1 MTFKFDIA
9 AAKAR
14 FHELRA
20 QRDSIR
26 DKSAPLRAERDR
38 IEADIRARL
47 AKLDEEIRVVEVP
60 LAPVKEEMAFLC
72 RALNGKTG
80 TVQ

>member
-1 MTFKFDIA
+1 MTFNIA
-9 AAKAR
+9 SAQAR

-20 QRDSIR
+20 TRDSIR

-38 IEADIRARL
+38 IEAEMRAQI
-47 AKLDEEIRVVEVP
+47 AKIDEEIKAIESP
-60 LAPVKEEMAFLC
+60 LPPVKEEMAFLC

-80 TVQ
+80 VVQ

>member
-1 MTFKFDIA
+1 MTFNIA
-9 AAKAR
+9 SAQAR

-20 QRDSIR
+20 VRDGIR
-26 DKSAPLRAERDR
+26 DKAAPLRAERDR
-38 IEADIRARL
+38 IEAEMRARL
-47 AKLDEEIRVVEVP
+47 AKLDEDIRAVEEP

>member
-1 MTFKFDIA
+1 MSFNIA
-9 AAKAR
+9 SAQAR
-14 FHELRA
+14 FHELKA

-26 DKSAPLRAERDR
+26 DQSAPLRAERDR
-38 IEADIRARL
+38 IEADMRARL
-47 AKLDEEIRVVEVP
+47 AKLDEDIRAVEAP

-80 TVQ
+80 MVQ